1 MPNEDDTAE
10 LRLPRAD
17 LGQPAE
23 VSENAKLDTQSAAS
37 WELRRKATLA
47 ENEARRERRYGCLR
61 DSAMVGG
68 GAGTIGAT
76 ASWQMMQKRSTGPF
90 RTLLG
95 INVSA
100 KEIGGGMRAFTVFV
114 GFFMPFMFVSNVVRW
129 RCQKDGLQ
137 RYRPPSIGE
146 E

>member
-47 ENEARRERRYGCLR
+47 ENEARRERRMAASGL
-61 DSAMVGG
+61 SNGSG

-76 ASWQMMQKRSTGPF
+76 ASWQMMQKRSTGH
-90 RTLLG
+90 
-95 INVSA
+95 SA
-100 KEIGGGMRAFTVFV
+100 R
-114 GFFMPFMFVSNVVRW
+114 S
-129 RCQKDGLQ
+129 
-137 RYRPPSIGE
+137 
-146 E
+146 